1 MTTFTIELDTG
12 LSHLLQ
18 SALRLANDR
27 SRDTHRRER
36 SKRSYGHCRRRTE
49 IPESERGAPPV
60 YGKHPTST
68 TLSNAFRSAPRLMSG
83 PRLSVGPSP
92 GPVAPLSS
100 IGLLS
105 AIQEL
110 VKPQIALNAASG
122 KQHRGPAFAPPKLP
136 RRFKQNLND
145 LVRVGPVGLEPTTY
159 GATGVHRLPRVT
171 PVAKRALPGSEQA
184 TCGQLGRLRDS
195 IVAPERRVTS
205 RKREVHRCRRLACD
219 VRRRVPRSVGDGPRA
234 ARLGSDSRLLGKT
247 SAGTS
252 IGPVDCWAHPAGA
265 RSCPLPRSV
274 RSASAP
280 KRSSVPRQTSWC
292 LINMRQDERA

>member
-1 MTTFTIELDTG
+1 MIVTTFTIELDTG

-159 GATGVHRLPRVT
+159 GVTGVHRLPRVT

-205 RKREVHRCRRLACD
+205 RSGKSTGVVASPAMFADVCPGPWVTVPGLLGWAQTLGFWVRHPLAHRSARSTVGRIPLVPVRVHCLVRCDPLRPRSEVAYLVRRL
-219 VRRRVPRSVGDGPRA
+219 
-234 ARLGSDSRLLGKT
+234 
-247 SAGTS
+247 
-252 IGPVDCWAHPAGA
+252 GA
-265 RSCPLPRSV
+265 LS
-274 RSASAP
+274 
-280 KRSSVPRQTSWC
+280 T
-292 LINMRQDERA
+292 